1 MRRRLAGTMAWILAS
16 TLWPRSA
23 GDAGNR
29 RRFAAIGPRA
39 PRLSAPFFLP
49 ALRAADSE
57 PSPIDG
63 GVIAE
68 DGSLRVIH
76 GDCLSAVELDGTVR
90 WTRAVRDLDAAIV
103 IPPVAAIVADDA
115 DQGVEGEDR
124 SEEVAVPAGPPRL
137 VRSLPTALAG
147 GHTLLGVTRGAVIV
161 DARGEVVAQVAQ
173 ELMDDSGPSPCVTGA
188 GVPVLS
194 TIAEG
199 VFAWEPGGLRRLGT
213 FGYDVVPPAVYRD
226 DSLAVSGYAGR
237 GFCRVTLAGEVVW
250 TTELAEADLLPSIN
264 SSQHAAV
271 GSRNDR
277 CSALYGAS
285 GATLG
290 IHPCA
295 AVFAEYPDGGWIAVS
310 DCAVARID
318 SSANKIWWAE
328 IATTLR
334 WGVLGPIVD
343 PEGMIYVQ
351 DGESLVALD
360 ADGTAKFSVWLGKS
374 VGPVFPVGAGRFAV
388 VADGVLRF
396 IG

>member
-1 MRRRLAGTMAWILAS
+1 MAWVLAS

-29 RRFAAIGPRA
+29 RCFGAEGPRA
-39 PRLSAPFFLP
+39 PRLSAPCFLP
-49 ALRAADSE
+49 ALRVAAPD

-63 GVIAE
+63 GVIAD
-68 DGSLRVIH
+68 DGTLRVIH
-76 GDCLSAVELDGTVR
+76 GDCLSAVDQDGTVL
-90 WTRAVRDLDAAIV
+90 WSVSVRELDAAIV
-103 IPPVAAIVADDA
+103 IPPAPPSEDEEEEERGGDAAEA
-115 DQGVEGEDR
+115 QEG
-124 SEEVAVPAGPPRL
+124 PGRL
-137 VRSLPTALAG
+137 TRSLPTALAG
-147 GHTLLGVTRGAVIV
+147 GHTLVGLTRGAVIV
-161 DARGEVVAQVAQ
+161 DARGQMVAQVAQ
-173 ELMDDSGPSPCVTGA
+173 ELMDDSGPSPCVTAG

-199 VFAWEPGGLRRLGT
+199 VFAWEPAGLRRLGR
-213 FGYDVVPPAVYRD
+213 FGYDVVPPAVYSD
-226 DSLAVSGYAGR
+226 DSLAIAGYAGS
-237 GFCRVTLAGEVVW
+237 GFCRVRLSGEKVW
-250 TTELAEADLLPSIN
+250 ATELHEADLLPSIN

-277 CSALYGAS
+277 CSALYAAS

-328 IATTLR
+328 IATSLR

-360 ADGTAKFSVWLGKS
+360 PNGTAKFSVWLGKS
-374 VGPVFPVGAGRFAV
+374 VGPVFPAGPGRFAV

>member
-1 MRRRLAGTMAWILAS
+1 MVRVLAS

-29 RRFAAIGPRA
+29 RWFGADGPRA
-39 PRLSAPFFLP
+39 PRLSAPYFLP
-49 ALRAADSE
+49 ALRTADPD

-63 GVIAE
+63 GVIAD
-68 DGSLRVIH
+68 DGALRVIH
-76 GDCLSAVELDGTVR
+76 GDCLSSVALDGAVR
-90 WTRAVRDLDAAIV
+90 WSVSVRELDAAIV
-103 IPPVAAIVADDA
+103 IPPAPPRADA
-115 DQGVEGEDR
+115 EDR
-124 SEEVAVPAGPPRL
+124 GERSGVDAALAEAEEGAGRL
-137 VRSLPTALAG
+137 TRSLPTALAG
-147 GHTLLGVTRGAVIV
+147 GHTLLGLTRGAVIV
-161 DARGEVVAQVAQ
+161 DARGRVVAEVAQ
-173 ELMDDSGPSPCVTGA
+173 ELMDDSGPSPCVTAA
-188 GVPVLS
+188 GVPVLT

-199 VFAWEPGGLRRLGT
+199 VFAWEPAGLRRLGR
-213 FGYDVVPPAVYRD
+213 FGYDVVPPAVYGD
-226 DSLAVSGYAGR
+226 DSLAIAGYAGS
-237 GFCRVTLAGEVVW
+237 GFCRVRLSGEKVW
-250 TTELAEADLLPSIN
+250 ATELAEADLLPTIS

-277 CSALYGAS
+277 CSALYAAS
-285 GATLG
+285 GETLG

-318 SSANKIWWAE
+318 KSARKIWWAE
-328 IATTLR
+328 IATSLR

-343 PEGMIYVQ
+343 PAGMIYVQ

-360 ADGTAKFSVWLGKS
+360 PGGTAKFSVWLGKS
-374 VGPVFPVGAGRFAV
+374 VGPVFPAGPGRFAV

>member
-1 MRRRLAGTMAWILAS
+1 M
-16 TLWPRSA
+16 
-23 GDAGNR
+23 
-29 RRFAAIGPRA
+29 
-39 PRLSAPFFLP
+39 PRLSAPCFLP
-49 ALRAADSE
+49 ALRAIAGE
-57 PSPIDG
+57 ASPIDG
-63 GVIAE
+63 GVIAD
-68 DGSLRVIH
+68 DGSLRVVH
-76 GDCLSAVELDGTVR
+76 GECLSAVELDGTVR
-90 WTRAVRDLDAAIV
+90 WTRAVREL
-103 IPPVAAIVADDA
+103 VAAIVVPVVEADD
-115 DQGVEGEDR
+115 E
-124 SEEVAVPAGPPRL
+124 SECYARLDEEALAAEEAPRL

-161 DARGEVVAQVAQ
+161 DARGELVAQVAQ
-173 ELMDDSGPSPCVTGA
+173 ELMDDSGPSPCVTGS

-199 VFAWEPGGLRRLGT
+199 VFAWEDAGLRRLGS

-226 DSLAVSGYAGR
+226 DSLAIAGYAGK
-237 GFCRVTLAGEVVW
+237 GFCRVTLGGELVW
-250 TTELAEADLLPSIN
+250 GTELAEADLLPSIN

-277 CSALYGAS
+277 CSMLFGAA
-285 GATLG
+285 GDPLG
-290 IHPCA
+290 VHPCA
-295 AVFAEYPDGGWIAVS
+295 AVFAEYPDGGWVAVS

-318 SSANKIWWAE
+318 SSATKIWWAE

-343 PEGMIYVQ
+343 PGGMIYVQ

-360 ADGTAKFSVWLGKS
+360 PNGTAKFSVWLGKS
-374 VGPVFPVGAGRFAV
+374 VGPVFPAGPGRFAV

>member
-1 MRRRLAGTMAWILAS
+1 MGWILAN

-29 RRFAAIGPRA
+29 RRFAVHGPRA
-39 PRLSAPFFLP
+39 PRLSAPCFLP
-49 ALRAADSE
+49 ALRTADPE

-63 GVIAE
+63 GVIAD

-90 WTRAVRDLDAAIV
+90 WTASVRELDAAIV
-103 IPPVAAIVADDA
+103 TSSVEEDDLLTTRI
-115 DQGVEGEDR
+115 DPEGE
-124 SEEVAVPAGPPRL
+124 PAATPGRL

-147 GHTLLGVTRGAVIV
+147 GYTLIGVTRGAVIV
-161 DARGEVVAQVAQ
+161 DASGALVAHVAQD
-173 ELMDDSGPSPCVTGA
+173 LMDDSGPSPCVTAA

-199 VFAWEPGGLRRLGT
+199 VFAWEPAGLRRLGA

-226 DSLAVSGYAGR
+226 DTLAIAGYAGR
-237 GFCRVTLAGEVVW
+237 GFCRASLAGELLW
-250 TTELAEADLLPSIN
+250 TTELTEADLLPSIN

-277 CSALYGAS
+277 CSVLYAAS

-328 IATTLR
+328 IATSLR

-343 PEGMIYVQ
+343 PSGMIYVQ
-351 DGESLVALD
+351 DGETLVALD
-360 ADGTAKFSVWLGKS
+360 ANGTAKFSVWLGKS
-374 VGPVFPVGAGRFAV
+374 VGPVFPAGAGRFAV

>member
-1 MRRRLAGTMAWILAS
+1 MVWILAS

-29 RRFAAIGPRA
+29 RRFAATGPRA

-63 GVIAE
+63 GVIADDE
-68 DGSLRVIH
+68 SLRVIH

-103 IPPVAAIVADDA
+103 VPPAQVVDE
-115 DQGVEGEDR
+115 EGE
-124 SEEVAVPAGPPRL
+124 AGEDDGGAIEPERPPRL

-147 GHTLLGVTRGAVIV
+147 GHTLIGVTRGAVIV
-161 DARGEVVAQVAQ
+161 DGRGEVVAQVAQ
-173 ELMDDSGPSPCVTGA
+173 DLMDDSGPSPCVTGS

-226 DSLAVSGYAGR
+226 DSLAISGYAGR
-237 GFCRVTLAGEVVW
+237 GFCKVTLAGEVVW